1 MQNLFS
7 TIKRLNIFRVLT
19 VFLAG
24 VILFVST
31 ACSPANLQAKGL
43 KAGNNPRPEVPENA
57 ITNTYEGG
65 MNDFSDVDPRFDTS
79 RADAKGEELINKAK
93 HNIQK
98 SVDSAEQYGR
108 NYKSGT
114 PVGERIENLGEDIS
128 ESTKELTKGFTK
140 GTERGIENIKSNT
153 QDAADDV
160 AKSAENTK
168 DKAGYAARD
177 TKDSVHNLFTNN
189 R

>member
-7 TIKRLNIFRVLT
+7 TIKSLNIFRVLT

-31 ACSPANLQAKGL
+31 ACSSGGLQAKGL
-43 KAGNNPRPEVPENA
+43 NLSNNPRPEVPDSA
-57 ITNTYEGG
+57 ITNSYEGG

-79 RADAKGEELINKAK
+79 RADAEAKDLVNRAK
-93 HNIQK
+93 HNLQK
-98 SVDSAEQYGR
+98 SVDSPEQYTR

-114 PVGERIENLGEDIS
+114 PLGERVENLGEDIS

-160 AKSAENTK
+160 ADSAENTK
-168 DKAGYAARD
+168 DKAGYAAKD
-177 TKDSVHNLFTNN
+177 AKDSINNLFTN

>member
-1 MQNLFS
+1 MKKLLSAIN
-7 TIKRLNIFRVLT
+7 RLNIFRVLT

-31 ACSPANLQAKGL
+31 ACSPANVQAKGL
-43 KAGNNPRPEVPENA
+43 KAGNNPRPEVPDSA

-79 RADAKGEELINKAK
+79 RSDAKAKDLLNKSEG
-93 HNIQK
+93 NLQK
-98 SVDSAEQYGR
+98 SVDSPGQYAR

-114 PVGERIENLGEDIS
+114 PLGERVENIGEDIS

-140 GTERGIENIKSNT
+140 GTQRGIENIKSNS

-160 AKSAENTK
+160 AKSAKN
-168 DKAGYAARD
+168 
-177 TKDSVHNLFTNN
+177 S
-189 R
+189 

>member
-7 TIKRLNIFRVLT
+7 RIKRLNLFRVLT

-31 ACSPANLQAKGL
+31 ACSPGNVQAKGL
-43 KAGNNPRPEVPENA
+43 NAGNNPRPEIPENA

-79 RADAKGEELINKAK
+79 RADAKAEDLIDKAK

-98 SVDSAEQYGR
+98 SVDSPEQYVH

-114 PVGERIENLGEDIS
+114 PLGERIENLGEDIS
-128 ESTKELTKGFTK
+128 ESSKELTKGFTK

-153 QDAADDV
+153 QNATDDV
-160 AKSAENTK
+160 AKTADKTK

>member
-1 MQNLFS
+1 MQKLFS
-7 TIKRLNIFRVLT
+7 SIKRLNLLRVLT
-19 VFLAG
+19 VFFAG

-31 ACSPANLQAKGL
+31 ACSPANVQAKSL
-43 KAGNNPRPEVPENA
+43 KAGYNPRPEVPENA

-79 RADAKGEELINKAK
+79 RADAKAEDLLNKAK
-93 HNIQK
+93 HNLQK
-98 SVDSAEQYGR
+98 SVDSPEQYTR

-114 PVGERIENLGEDIS
+114 PLGERIENLGEDIS

-153 QDAADDV
+153 QDATDDV
-160 AKSAENTK
+160 AKNAQNN
-168 DKAGYAARD
+168 
-177 TKDSVHNLFTNN
+177 NLFTNK